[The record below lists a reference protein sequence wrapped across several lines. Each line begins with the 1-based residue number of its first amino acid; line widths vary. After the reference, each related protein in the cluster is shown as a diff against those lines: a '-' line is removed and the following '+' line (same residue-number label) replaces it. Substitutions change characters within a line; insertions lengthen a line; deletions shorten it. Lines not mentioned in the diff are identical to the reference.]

1 MNLEFKIM
9 YGEGMFYIKDID
21 IWKNKLR
28 LIVANEF
35 EKDRF
40 IFMKTTQAQELVNEI
55 WAIVEK
61 YRNEEILKVW

>member
-1 MNLEFKIM
+1 M

-40 IFMKTTQAQELVNEI
+40 IFMNPTQAQELVNKI
-55 WAIVEK
+55 GITVK
-61 YRNEEILKVW
+61 NYQNTLKQEMLSDG

>member
-1 MNLEFKIM
+1 M

-21 IWKNKLR
+21 IWKNKVR

-40 IFMKTTQAQELVNEI
+40 IFMNPIQAQELVNKI
-55 WAIVEK
+55 WVTVED
-61 YRNEEILKVW
+61 YQNTLKQKVLSDG

>member
-1 MNLEFKIM
+1 M

-28 LIVANEF
+28 LTVANEF

-55 WAIVEK
+55 WSTVEK

>member
-1 MNLEFKIM
+1 M

-28 LIVANEF
+28 LIVASEF

-40 IFMKTTQAQELVNEI
+40 IFMDHIQAQELVNKI
-55 WAIVEK
+55 FNTVEK

>member
-1 MNLEFKIM
+1 M

-28 LIVANEF
+28 LIVASEF

-40 IFMKTTQAQELVNEI
+40 IFMDHTQAQELVNKI
-55 WAIVEK
+55 FNTVEK

>member
-1 MNLEFKIM
+1 M
-9 YGEGMFYIKDID
+9 YGEGMFYIKEID

-28 LIVANEF
+28 LIVAREF

-40 IFMKTTQAQELVNEI
+40 IFMDHTQAQELVNKI
-55 WAIVEK
+55 FNTVEK

>member
-1 MNLEFKIM
+1 M

-40 IFMKTTQAQELVNEI
+40 IFMNPTQAQELVNKI
-55 WAIVEK
+55 C
-61 YRNEEILKVW
+61 

>member
-1 MNLEFKIM
+1 M

-28 LIVANEF
+28 LIVANDF

-40 IFMKTTQAQELVNEI
+40 IFMNPIQAQELVNKI
-55 WAIVEK
+55 WVTVED
-61 YRNEEILKVW
+61 YQNTLKQKVLSDG

>member
-1 MNLEFKIM
+1 M

-55 WAIVEK
+55 WSTVEK

>member
-1 MNLEFKIM
+1 M

-28 LIVANEF
+28 LIVANDF

-40 IFMKTTQAQELVNEI
+40 IFMNPTQAQELVNKI
-55 WAIVEK
+55 LVTVED
-61 YRNEEILKVW
+61 YQNTLKQKVLSDE

>member
-1 MNLEFKIM
+1 M

-28 LIVANEF
+28 LTVANEF